1 MSNLALSDKE
11 RETLAAL
18 ANAVIPDSKKFNV
31 PGAGDPAIVAEIEND
46 AERQMPD
53 ISKYLNEVE
62 NLAEN
67 FGAPFSHLNLTERL
81 SVVEAFRSNHPVAAG
96 KFGNIVVQCYY
107 RDDRVMTSLGMELR
121 APHPKGYEVATGDW
135 SLLEPVR
142 RRQSF
147 YRPTD

>member
-1 MSNLALSDKE
+1 MVQFFCKD
-11 RETLAAL
+11 
-18 ANAVIPDSKKFNV
+18 PDDCFR
-31 PGAGDPAIVAEIEND
+31 GL
-46 AERQMPD
+46 Q
-53 ISKYLNEVE
+53 
-62 NLAEN
+62 
-67 FGAPFSHLNLTERL
+67 RL
-81 SVVEAFRSNHPVAAG
+81 PHPVAAG
-96 KFGNIVVQCYY
+96 KFGNIVAQCYY

>member
-1 MSNLALSDKE
+1 ISIYLNLFVNLAL
-11 RETLAAL
+11 
-18 ANAVIPDSKKFNV
+18 
-31 PGAGDPAIVAEIEND
+31 
-46 AERQMPD
+46 
-53 ISKYLNEVE
+53 
-62 NLAEN
+62 NLCST
-67 FGAPFSHLNLTERL
+67 FSHLKPTVRL